1 MRNTLRLF
9 FVYSLILFVTM
20 QLFERGIIFPS
31 GGIYMFTTIIILAL
45 TLMVSPPL
53 LNFLTIKSKFPT
65 FFLMSSILLI
75 GVMFLL
81 KTFMT
86 DFYIETYTFEQT
98 NIGTL
103 QINSFEVTSLISII
117 GFSVVTSLFAA
128 LYRALDK
135 AG

>member
-9 FVYSLILFVTM
+9 LVYALIIFVVMKI
-20 QLFERGIIFPS
+20 FERGIIFPS
-31 GGIYMFTTIIILAL
+31 SGIYMFATIIILTL
-45 TLMVSPPL
+45 TLMVSSPL
-53 LNFLTIKSKFPT
+53 LHFLTIKTKFPT
-65 FFLMSSILLI
+65 FLLMSSLLLV

-98 NIGTL
+98 DIGTL

-128 LYRALDK
+128 LYRVLDN
-135 AG
+135 AD

>member
-9 FVYSLILFVTM
+9 LVYTLIIFVVIK
-20 QLFERGIIFPS
+20 LFERGIIFPS
-31 GGIYMFTTIIILAL
+31 GGIYMFATILILTL
-45 TLMVSPPL
+45 TLMVSSPL
-53 LNFLTIKSKFPT
+53 LHFLTIKSKFPT
-65 FFLMSSILLI
+65 FFLMSSLLLV

-86 DFYIETYTFEQT
+86 DFYIETYTFGQT
-98 NIGTL
+98 DIGTL

-128 LYRALDK
+128 LYRVLDN
-135 AG
+135 AE

>member
-9 FVYSLILFVTM
+9 LVYSLILFVAM
-20 QLFERGIIFPS
+20 QIFERGIIFPS
-31 GGIYMFTTIIILAL
+31 GGIYMFATVIILAL
-45 TLMVSPPL
+45 TLMVSSPL
-53 LNFLTIKSKFPT
+53 LHFLTIKVKFPT
-65 FFLMSSILLI
+65 FFLMSSILLV

-98 NIGTL
+98 DIGTL

-128 LYRALDK
+128 IYRALDK
-135 AG
+135 AE

>member
-1 MRNTLRLF
+1 
-9 FVYSLILFVTM
+9 
-20 QLFERGIIFPS
+20 
-31 GGIYMFTTIIILAL
+31 MFTTIIILAL

-65 FFLMSSILLI
+65 FFLMSTILLI

-128 LYRALDK
+128 LYRVLDN
-135 AG
+135 AE

>member
-9 FVYSLILFVTM
+9 FVYSLILFTAM
-20 QLFERGIIFPS
+20 QIFERGIIFPS
-31 GGIYMFTTIIILAL
+31 GSIYMFTTIIILAL

-65 FFLMSSILLI
+65 FFLMSTILLI

>member
-9 FVYSLILFVTM
+9 LVYTLIIFVVM
-20 QLFERGIIFPS
+20 KLFERGIIFPS
-31 GGIYMFTTIIILAL
+31 GGIYMFATIIILTL

-53 LNFLTIKSKFPT
+53 LHFLTIKSKFPT
-65 FFLMSSILLI
+65 FFLMSSLLLV

-81 KTFMT
+81 KAFMT
-86 DFYIETYTFEQT
+86 DFYIETYTFGQT
-98 NIGTL
+98 DIGTL

-128 LYRALDK
+128 LYRVLDN
-135 AG
+135 AE